1 MINLNRRSV
10 LVSASAA
17 ALGSVGVVSS
27 SAAQAAHQDDQDIEN
42 IKNRLLLLEGRGKTL
57 TLEQKYYVLL
67 ACVTAQALTDAAQE
81 ITFRAL
87 KAGVKPVLIKEAVYQ
102 CAPYVGIGRVQQ
114 VLPGVNKAMK
124 KAGVK
129 LPLPSQATV
138 TDENRLEKGKEVQ
151 IGIFGDRIRNM
162 HKNAGPE
169 TYELQ
174 VNDLSGF
181 CFGDFYTRTGLGL
194 KDRELV
200 VFAAISTLGGCEAQ
214 LRGHIGGNLHEGNT
228 KQNMIDALQV
238 MVPYLGFP
246 RTLNALAQIQAVCK

>member
-1 MINLNRRSV
+1 MINLKRRSV
-10 LVSASAA
+10 LASASAA
-17 ALGSVGVVSS
+17 ALGTVGVG
-27 SAAQAAHQDDQDIEN
+27 SAAAAESPYRDDQDIEN
-42 IKNRLLLLEGRGKTL
+42 IKNRLLMLAGRGSTL

-87 KAGVKPVLIKEAVYQ
+87 KVGVKPILIKEAVYQ

-114 VLPGVNKAMK
+114 VLLGVNKAMK
-124 KAGVK
+124 EAGVK

-162 HKNAGPE
+162 HKNAGPD

-194 KDRELV
+194 KDRELI
-200 VFAAISTLGGCEAQ
+200 VFAAISTLGGCESQ

-228 KQNMIDALQV
+228 KQNLIDALQV